1 MAKIRGIILLIQF
14 SITVAIT
21 VCAMYLFRNHT
32 HKVIKIWMKLQIKFL
47 GIKIETQGK
56 LDESCDLILM
66 NHQSLLDIIIMEHIH
81 NRDLAWVAKKEIA
94 DLFFF
99 GHIIKAPRMISIDRE
114 NKAGIMHL
122 FKEVK
127 DRLDNGRPIAMFP
140 EGTRSDGTKILKFK
154 AGAKMVANKY
164 KLKVQPILLFNTRNI
179 VDSKN
184 LEANPGIVKVI
195 YLDPVQAEKSTSW
208 FEDTEEK
215 MKILFEEEIKKH
227 DS

>member
-1 MAKIRGIILLIQF
+1 MAKIRGIILFIQF
-14 SITVAIT
+14 TITVAIT

-47 GIKIETQGK
+47 GIEIQTEGK
-56 LDESCDLILM
+56 LDESSDLVLM
-66 NHQSLLDIIIMEHIH
+66 NHQSLLDIIVMEHIH

-114 NKAGIMHL
+114 NKAGIIHL

-127 DRLDNGRPIAMFP
+127 DRLEKNRPIAMFP

-154 AGAKMVANKY
+154 AGAKMLANKF
-164 KLKVQPILLFNTRNI
+164 KLRVQPVLILNTRNI
-179 VDSKN
+179 VDSKR
-184 LEANPGIVKVI
+184 LEASPGIVKVI
-195 YLDPVQAEKSTSW
+195 YLDPIQADKSTSW
-208 FEDTEEK
+208 FENTEDK
-215 MKILFEEEIKKH
+215 MKKIFEDEMKKH